1 MDACTGALICA
12 CFAFNLIRVPPI
24 PHAFIITHHPSL
36 ITRHSSFITHHFIHS
51 TPPPRPP
58 QARRNKYIMQEEIRK
73 KGVRA
78 VTQRL
83 ATSEADVRAF
93 CGELRTLCKVGGW
106 VWGSVGDRGVSSTR
120 ASSSSSSWV

>member
-1 MDACTGALICA
+1 MGMWVVCGWVVGGRGRAVCGCAVAFVCMCFALILT
-12 CFAFNLIRVPPI
+12 AFSTFLVR
-24 PHAFIITHHPSL
+24 HHPPPVTLTQPLASIL
-36 ITRHSSFITHHFIHS
+36 TA
-51 TPPPRPP
+51 TPS

-93 CGELRTLCKVGGW
+93 CGELRALCKVSGCGW
-106 VWGSVGDRGVSSTR
+106 WSGVG
-120 ASSSSSSWV
+120 